1 MSDITSPAPARSSD
15 LPPPRQTGRRPP
27 ASFFALGCHAPPEEI
42 QSGGRRYR
50 RRRVFK
56 HDFFA
61 ATGLYE
67 EVNPHP
73 GAGGMENAQTPL
85 ARGIDSPA
93 TAGGHSQQVVLKI
106 QRTYPLFGFPMQ
118 WLGRLAARHET
129 AVFRRLQG
137 IAGIPEFLGE
147 FGPTG
152 YLHAFVPGRDLG
164 PAGQPDAAFFQALFE
179 LLTMIHARHVAY
191 VDTNKR
197 ENILQGDDGRPH
209 LIDFQISF
217 IARRGA
223 RDNFAARWILQR
235 LQAEDWYHYYKHK
248 TRLAPQICTPADF
261 QRAGNRSW
269 YIRLHRRIAQ
279 PVIRWRRRFLARYNN
294 PAPGRR

>member
-1 MSDITSPAPARSSD
+1 MTDMTNPAHPSDPPAPRPA
-15 LPPPRQTGRRPP
+15 GRRPP
-27 ASFFALGCHAPPEEI
+27 ASFFALGYQAPPGEI
-42 QSGGRRYR
+42 HSGGRCYR
-50 RRRVFK
+50 LRRVFK

-67 EVNPHP
+67 EVDSRP
-73 GAGGMENAQTPL
+73 GASGTQNAQTPP
-85 ARGIDSPA
+85 ARGIASPA
-93 TAGGHSQQVVLKI
+93 TGAGGGRRQVVLKI

-179 LLTMIHARHVAY
+179 LFTMIHARHVAY

-217 IARRGA
+217 IARRGD

-279 PVIRWRRRFLARYNN
+279 PMIRWRRRFLARYNN